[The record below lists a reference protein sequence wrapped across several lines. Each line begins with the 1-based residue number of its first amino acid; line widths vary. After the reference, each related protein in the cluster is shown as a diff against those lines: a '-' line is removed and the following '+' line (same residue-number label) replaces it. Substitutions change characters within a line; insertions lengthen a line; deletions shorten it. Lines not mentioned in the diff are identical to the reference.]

1 MAGMWELPHLK
12 ATATDTSRLLLSLRH
27 SITTTNYHV
36 SILRFAPEEEL
47 LLPKH
52 RARKWIAAEMLSDLP
67 LTGLA
72 RKALKRLELLPGTA
86 SSAPPAKTNE
96 AADPKL
102 LFPWPDLVAE

>member
-1 MAGMWELPHLK
+1 
-12 ATATDTSRLLLSLRH
+12 
-27 SITTTNYHV
+27 
-36 SILRFAPEEEL
+36 
-47 LLPKH
+47 
-52 RARKWIAAEMLSDLP
+52 MLSDLP